1 MLHRIRYG
9 TRPDG
14 VVVPDRAVYHKV
26 PGKGGTPPDSSSAAT
41 SPPSRCAPPTPFSF
55 LYPPTA
61 SADSALTATA
71 APQADWTT
79 PAFHA
84 RASRFATA
92 IATPRRWHRGHE
104 PSAELAAAPLPRP
117 GFHGT
122 RPNTPPPPPR

>member
-41 SPPSRCAPPTPFSF
+41 SPPSRCAPPNSFSF

-92 IATPRRWHRGHE
+92 IATPRRSCR
-104 PSAELAAAPLPRP
+104 SALKTENFGNGVGLLHLKSSA
-117 GFHGT
+117 T
-122 RPNTPPPPPR
+122 S